1 MGWKAE
7 QAFTCLIHI
16 FPDHFGPST
25 LDLVRRPF
33 HTSSAP
39 QKLEFLETR
48 VSTGAWE
55 TFVRV
60 NLWGHVGSRTS
71 VGLVSGNVWG
81 WGAGGGAAPSQARPA
96 FPPSAASPQRE
107 PPWEEGLPSK
117 ELADEEGNVPGNGR
131 QMFKFQRGRVEFERK
146 PLTYVYDFMYRRKK
160 CYLTHSWPRGERKW
174 GNCEGQGHSSV
185 LAAEKRRQ
193 LACVGSLTV
202 PEAHVLL
209 GH

>member
-1 MGWKAE
+1 MGSRGFKALSGPRVWE
-7 QAFTCLIHI
+7 CVGLGSWRWSCSFTRQTCL
-16 FPDHFGPST
+16 
-25 LDLVRRPF
+25 
-33 HTSSAP
+33 SS
-39 QKLEFLETR
+39 
-48 VSTGAWE
+48 
-55 TFVRV
+55 
-60 NLWGHVGSRTS
+60 
-71 VGLVSGNVWG
+71 
-81 WGAGGGAAPSQARPA
+81 
-96 FPPSAASPQRE
+96 PSAASPQRE
-107 PPWEEGLPSK
+107 PPWEEGLPWK

-160 CYLTHSWPRGERKW
+160 CYLTHSWRRGERKW